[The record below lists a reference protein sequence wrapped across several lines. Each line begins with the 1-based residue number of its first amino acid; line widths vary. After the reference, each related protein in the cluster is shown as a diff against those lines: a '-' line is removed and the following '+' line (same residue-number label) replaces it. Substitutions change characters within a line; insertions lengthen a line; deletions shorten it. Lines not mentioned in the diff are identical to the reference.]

1 MRLVQD
7 EVATESPS
15 SSQSSTSAS
24 TSTRSSQVTSGQHTA
39 TRIAR
44 VVEAIPEEP
53 SHVSAVFDMRDNY
66 SSEGSVVRVI
76 QYYIGD
82 SDEDMDV
89 DIRAVVEE
97 IDEHE
102 SLDLEEPNS
111 PTTIILDS
119 GADAPIF
126 PASWISAGIQ
136 AHPDDGPRRLQDAQG
151 NVIPTLGKREVEIF
165 LSDVAGK
172 QICLK
177 ERVTISDRVTQPIL
191 CYGKLMEQ
199 GWSIQ
204 ADEQMLVHSTTNTR
218 IPVDMQNRS
227 LTVSGKIRLIQE
239 KPHYVRMLKATLSS
253 SVQDLPHGWHVNDL
267 GVEVGYHISQQI
279 H

>member
-1 MRLVQD
+1 MEIDRVEQKGKGKKGGKDAKGKNKGSKGGGKDSKGKSKGKDGYGSSYNTQKGKGKKGDSGKGKGSWSNDNKGKGKQFASQSPQFHSDIRCYRCDGKGHLAKDCRVRLVQD

-126 PASWISAGIQ
+126 PASWISAGFKHTQ
-136 AHPDDGPRRLQDAQG
+136 MMDL
-151 NVIPTLGKREVEIF
+151 
-165 LSDVAGK
+165 DVCK
-172 QICLK
+172 MPK
-177 ERVTISDRVTQPIL
+177 EMSFPLWESAR
-191 CYGKLMEQ
+191 
-199 GWSIQ
+199 W
-204 ADEQMLVHSTTNTR
+204 
-218 IPVDMQNRS
+218 RS
-227 LTVSGKIRLIQE
+227 S
-239 KPHYVRMLKATLSS
+239 
-253 SVQDLPHGWHVNDL
+253 
-267 GVEVGYHISQQI
+267 
-279 H
+279 